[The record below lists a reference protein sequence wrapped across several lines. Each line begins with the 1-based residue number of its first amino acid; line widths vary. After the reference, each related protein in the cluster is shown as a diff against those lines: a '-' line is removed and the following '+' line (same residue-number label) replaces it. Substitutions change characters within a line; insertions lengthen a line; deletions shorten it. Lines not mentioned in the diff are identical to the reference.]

1 MRRRSDSRSRRSMM
15 RGEDMNLRIGFSFH
29 LPRLMEEIEKIRLL
43 YSSYESEMKVS
54 IKGIF
59 DAKVDINYSFCL
71 DL

>member
-1 MRRRSDSRSRRSMM
+1 MD
-15 RGEDMNLRIGFSFH
+15 
-29 LPRLMEEIEKIRLL
+29 EIEKMRLL
-43 YSSYESEMKVS
+43 YMSYEDEMRVS